1 MLGEMTCVKKGPT
14 FDIIAEV
21 ASKQTDLMYIIDS
34 DLSSSISDF
43 TESSSFPSLQLQASM
58 PIPDSLYII
67 LNECY
72 THRHPFLN
80 DSAILVAPDMLG
92 NPLNVWYN
100 NALIVDAIRASNFPL
115 TVERLR
121 YSPFCMHHFVQ
132 YDKDFPILI
141 LPVQGGYDTL

>member
-1 MLGEMTCVKKGPT
+1 MHQHQQVHSEWVNGKMLGEMTCVKKRLT

-43 TESSSFPSLQLQASM
+43 TESSSFPSPQLQASM

-72 THRHPFLN
+72 THRHPFLD
-80 DSAILVAPDMLG
+80 DSAILVAPDVLG
-92 NPLNVWYN
+92 NPL
-100 NALIVDAIRASNFPL
+100 
-115 TVERLR
+115 
-121 YSPFCMHHFVQ
+121 SPHISDLLFQC
-132 YDKDFPILI
+132 P
-141 LPVQGGYDTL
+141 